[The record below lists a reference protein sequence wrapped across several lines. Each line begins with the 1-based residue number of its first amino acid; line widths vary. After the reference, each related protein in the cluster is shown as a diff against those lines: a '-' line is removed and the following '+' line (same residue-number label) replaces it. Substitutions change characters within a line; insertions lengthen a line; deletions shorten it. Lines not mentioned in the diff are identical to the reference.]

1 MKIVGLLAR
10 PDFKSGIQ
18 YAQQILEYLEER
30 EVKVLLPAH
39 LAEPLHRKELV
50 CSIDKMRAD
59 FVITLGGDGTIL
71 YVARH
76 LAPKIPILPV
86 NLESF
91 GFLSECEINEVKS
104 LIDEVLSEKLAVQE
118 TQRIA
123 AWVKKARLPDAANE
137 IEIFPKRQ
145 GRPVPFVV
153 NLGIDSP
160 FRFRADGFIVATPM
174 GSTGHTLSLAGPV
187 LDLHLDAILLMA
199 VAPLRQGFLPL
210 VVPSGIEMTVQ
221 IERDGQIFID
231 GDYVTDVAK
240 NSAITVKKSDH
251 SLRILRRPS
260 RFYVRL
266 QGKLLRC

>member
-1 MKIVGLLAR
+1 MGLLAR

-18 YAQQILEYLEER
+18 YAQQILAYLEAR
-30 EVKVLLPAH
+30 QIRVLLPAH
-39 LAEPLHRKELV
+39 LAEPLHRKDIV
-50 CSIDKMRAD
+50 CSIDTMQAD
-59 FVITLGGDGTIL
+59 FVITLGGDGTVL

-91 GFLSECEINEVKS
+91 GFLSECEINEVKN
-104 LIDEVLSEKLAVQE
+104 LIDDVLSEKLAVQE

-123 AWVKKARLPDAANE
+123 AWVKKTRLPDAANE
-137 IEIFPKRQ
+137 IEVFPKRQ
-145 GRPVPFVV
+145 GRPVPIVV
-153 NLGIDSP
+153 NLGINLP

-187 LDLHLDAILLMA
+187 LDPHLDALLLMA

-210 VVPSGIEMTVQ
+210 VVPGETEMAIQ
-221 IERDGQIFID
+221 PERDAQIFMD
-231 GDYVTDVAK
+231 GEYVKDVTK
-240 NSAITVKKSDH
+240 GSTITVKKSEH
-251 SLRILRRPS
+251 SLRILRHPS